1 MTVRIRLRGG
11 RELTGETVSDAIRD
25 AYGPTAEF
33 WPSRDHTSPEAGMIV
48 SPVEHEDQGAFN
60 IHAEVLDV
68 EEEA

>member
-1 MTVRIRLRGG
+1 MTVRIRIRGG
-11 RELTGETVSDAIRD
+11 RELTGPSITAAIRG

-48 SPVEHEDQGAFN
+48 SPVEHEDLGAFN

>member
-1 MTVRIRLRGG
+1 MTVRIRIRGG
-11 RELTGETVSDAIRD
+11 RELTGETVSDAIRG

-48 SPVEHEDQGAFN
+48 TPAEYDQGTYS
-60 IHAEVLDV
+60 IRAEVLDI

>member
-1 MTVRIRLRGG
+1 MTVRIRIRGG

-33 WPSRDHTSPEAGMIV
+33 WPSRDHTTPEAGMIV
-48 SPVEHEDQGAFN
+48 SPVGPHDPGTFN
-60 IHAEVLDV
+60 VHAEVLDI